1 MAFPTNSTF
10 AGLFDAEKELARL
23 DKQREKL
30 EAELATAEAR
40 LSNTKFMAK
49 APERVIGEFRSQ
61 KENAEQKLVLIR
73 EKSEQMKA
81 LA

>member
-1 MAFPTNSTF
+1 MLIIL

-23 DKQREKL
+23 DKQKEKL

-40 LSNTKFMAK
+40 LSNEKFMSK
-49 APERVIGEFRSQ
+49 APEKVIGEFRSQ
-61 KENAEQKLVLIR
+61 KENAQQKLVLIK
-73 EKSEQMKA
+73 EKAEQMKT

>member
-1 MAFPTNSTF
+1 MY

-23 DKQREKL
+23 NKQREKL

-40 LSNTKFMAK
+40 LSNESFMAK
-49 APERVIGEFRSQ
+49 APEKVIGSFRGQ
-61 KENAEQKLVLIR
+61 KLDAEQKLVLIR
-73 EKSEQMKA
+73 EKTEQMKA

>member
-1 MAFPTNSTF
+1 MTGCP

-23 DKQREKL
+23 EKQREKL
-30 EAELATAEAR
+30 EAELANAEAR
-40 LSNTKFMAK
+40 LSNEKFMAK

-61 KENAEQKLVLIR
+61 RDDAQQKLVLIR